1 MPLFSILSSQ
11 TVNKYQSRKQG
22 YIELVEA
29 LNLISENS

>member
-11 TVNKYQSRKQG
+11 KNIIYQSRKQG